1 MGGAVTT
8 LQITAKGQITLKKEI
23 LAHLGV
29 GPGDQVDVDI
39 TARGVTLLPKRQTGS
54 IDDLVGLFAGTQTRL
69 STEQMNEVVADG
81 WAGR

>member
-1 MGGAVTT
+1 VTT
-8 LQITAKGQITLKKEI
+8 LQVTAKGQITLKKEI

-54 IDDLVGLFAGTQTRL
+54 IDDFVGMLAGVPNTLTVD
-69 STEQMNEVVADG
+69 QMDEIIADG

>member
-1 MGGAVTT
+1 VTT

-29 GPGDQVDVDI
+29 GPGDRVDVDV
-39 TARGVTLLPKRQTGS
+39 TAQGVTLRPKRQTGA
-54 IDDLVGLFAGTQTRL
+54 IDDFVGLLSGGPTRL
-69 STEQMNEVVADG
+69 TVEQMAQIVADG